1 MGRHCS
7 TAGRGHPHA
16 HPTLIPTL
24 TPAAPCLCAW
34 LSRPCHQGMSS
45 QGPPPCSAGGA
56 GAGQG
61 PRGAEQAQHQLPA
74 ALPARLGAGHSPE
87 PLPAEP
93 PSCCPAPPVQE
104 PQSRHR
110 PGLLETASCFLQ
122 APGELSLQSI
132 APARPGRCQP
142 TCCPA
147 GPWEPRHQQ
156 GPCPGLHGG
165 HTAAGPAAPPA
176 LLRSEQRPAH
186 ALCTRQHPAASAQPC
201 RSSSL
206 SEIYLRTQD

>member
-1 MGRHCS
+1 
-7 TAGRGHPHA
+7 
-16 HPTLIPTL
+16 
-24 TPAAPCLCAW
+24 
-34 LSRPCHQGMSS
+34 MSS

-147 GPWEPRHQQ
+147 GPWEPRRQQ
-156 GPCPGLHGG
+156 GPCPR
-165 HTAAGPAAPPA
+165 AARRAHSSRSRCPASPAPLRAAPSPCP
-176 LLRSEQRPAH
+176 LHQ
-186 ALCTRQHPAASAQPC
+186 AA
-201 RSSSL
+201 SSSL
-206 SEIYLRTQD
+206 RAALPQQLTVRNLSENTGLIN